1 MGYMPNTP
9 EERPNRPSRRPAGE
23 QRNRGGK
30 KPSPAGMQVV
40 LVQSVSCIAVILLVL
55 VMKLVGGDAFAQLRQ
70 QFNESI
76 MSNSIVATLAALFES
91 PNSEPVPGDSSGDAS
106 QPDGASSSSDTSDAS
121 VPDSRPAES
130 GEGASSANAPAS
142 SEGTKQAGA
151 TLPAESASSGTASVQ
166 TVRYAPEGS
175 TFGVVTANRLA
186 TAPLDTGTITS
197 GYGYRKNPTKEGEGF
212 HKGLDIGAPEGTP
225 VHAMYFGVVSDVGQD
240 PTYGNYIKLYHGNG
254 IEVLYA
260 HCSEILA
267 EKEAI
272 IRAGEIVAK
281 VGATGDVTGSHLHV
295 EVRVNGQTYN
305 PVGLVPVSL
314 YA

>member
-23 QRNRGGK
+23 HRSRGGK
-30 KPSPAGMQVV
+30 KPSLAGMQVV

-70 QFNESI
+70 KFNESI

-106 QPDGASSSSDTSDAS
+106 QPDNTSSSPDTS
-121 VPDSRPAES
+121 VPDSQPAES
-130 GEGASSANAPAS
+130 GEGASSAQSASAS
-142 SEGTKQAGA
+142 SEDAKQAGA
-151 TLPAESASSGTASVQ
+151 TLPADSASSGAASAQ
-166 TVRYAPEGS
+166 TVRYAPEG
-175 TFGVVTANRLA
+175 
-186 TAPLDTGTITS
+186 
-197 GYGYRKNPTKEGEGF
+197 F
-212 HKGLDIGAPEGTP
+212 HRGIDIGAPQGTP

-254 IEVLYA
+254 IEILYA

-267 EKEAI
+267 DKQAV

>member
-23 QRNRGGK
+23 HRSRGGK
-30 KPSPAGMQVV
+30 KPSLAGMQVV

-70 QFNESI
+70 KFNESI

-106 QPDGASSSSDTSDAS
+106 QPDNTSSSPDTS
-121 VPDSRPAES
+121 VPDSQPAES
-130 GEGASSANAPAS
+130 GEGASSAQSASAS
-142 SEGTKQAGA
+142 SEDAKQAGA
-151 TLPAESASSGTASVQ
+151 TLPADSASSGAASAQ

-186 TAPLDTGTITS
+186 TAPLDTGTLTS

-212 HKGLDIGAPEGTP
+212 HRGIDIGAPQGTP

-254 IEVLYA
+254 IEILYA

-267 EKEAI
+267 DKQAV

>member
-9 EERPNRPSRRPAGE
+9 EERPNRPPRRPAGE
-23 QRNRGGK
+23 HRSRGGK
-30 KPSPAGMQVV
+30 KPSLAGMQVV

-70 QFNESI
+70 KFNESI

-106 QPDGASSSSDTSDAS
+106 QPDNTSSSPDTS
-121 VPDSRPAES
+121 VPDSQSAES
-130 GEGASSANAPAS
+130 GEGASSAQNASAS
-142 SEGTKQAGA
+142 SEDTRQAGA
-151 TLPAESASSGTASVQ
+151 TLPADSASSGAASAQ

-212 HKGLDIGAPEGTP
+212 HRGLDIGAPQGTP

-254 IEVLYA
+254 IEILYA

-267 EKEAI
+267 DKQAV
-272 IRAGEIVAK
+272 IRAGEVVAK

>member
-30 KPSPAGMQVV
+30 KPSLAGMQVV

-225 VHAMYFGVVSDVGQD
+225 VHAMYFGHDC
-240 PTYGNYIKLYHGNG
+240 P
-254 IEVLYA
+254 
-260 HCSEILA
+260 
-267 EKEAI
+267 
-272 IRAGEIVAK
+272 
-281 VGATGDVTGSHLHV
+281 
-295 EVRVNGQTYN
+295 
-305 PVGLVPVSL
+305 
-314 YA
+314 

>member
-1 MGYMPNTP
+1 
-9 EERPNRPSRRPAGE
+9 
-23 QRNRGGK
+23 
-30 KPSPAGMQVV
+30 
-40 LVQSVSCIAVILLVL
+40 
-55 VMKLVGGDAFAQLRQ
+55 
-70 QFNESI
+70 

-225 VHAMYFGVVSDVGQD
+225 VHAMYFGRGFPMWDKIPLTETTSSCITVTASRFCTGPLLGDSGRKGSDY
-240 PTYGNYIKLYHGNG
+240 P
-254 IEVLYA
+254 
-260 HCSEILA
+260 
-267 EKEAI
+267 
-272 IRAGEIVAK
+272 AGEIVAK
-281 VGATGDVTGSHLHV
+281 VGATAT
-295 EVRVNGQTYN
+295 
-305 PVGLVPVSL
+305 
-314 YA
+314 